1 MIACT
6 TYLCLSVLYGH
17 IIIYHIPNTYNYI
30 YVVVSSQSDLYDAA
44 DYCISGTYWMQMT
57 TVLLW
62 HMTFLLMTTAIL
74 LRAEFSNVL
83 QRYSLTY
90 SITYMF
96 IVLYMESMLFSR
108 LLYYC
113 IYIFPPSYYL
123 FPFIMQIEDC
133 IEDSKK
139 SNDVWHNFCS
149 RKVVFFSERDE
160 EILMVHVKNP
170 IRILNVGTES
180 FEWFSE

>member
-1 MIACT
+1 MIWPNIDHIYGIKQMIACT

-30 YVVVSSQSDLYDAA
+30 YVVVSSQSDLYDAR

-108 LLYYC
+108 LLLL
-113 IYIFPPSYYL
+113 YL
-123 FPFIMQIEDC
+123 HISTLIVLLISVNNADMAWRLHWRQQ
-133 IEDSKK
+133 KK
-139 SNDVWHNFCS
+139 
-149 RKVVFFSERDE
+149 
-160 EILMVHVKNP
+160 
-170 IRILNVGTES
+170 
-180 FEWFSE
+180 

>member
-1 MIACT
+1 
-6 TYLCLSVLYGH
+6 
-17 IIIYHIPNTYNYI
+17 
-30 YVVVSSQSDLYDAA
+30 
-44 DYCISGTYWMQMT
+44 
-57 TVLLW
+57 
-62 HMTFLLMTTAIL
+62 MTFLLMTTAIL
-74 LRAEFSNVL
+74 LRALAEFLNVL

-108 LLYYC
+108 LLLLYLH
-113 IYIFPPSYYL
+113 ISTLIFLISVNNADMTWRL
-123 FPFIMQIEDC
+123 HWRQQ
-133 IEDSKK
+133 KK
-139 SNDVWHNFCS
+139 DNYFDTLSAPG
-149 RKVVFFSERDE
+149 KLVFSSERDE

>member
-1 MIACT
+1 
-6 TYLCLSVLYGH
+6 
-17 IIIYHIPNTYNYI
+17 
-30 YVVVSSQSDLYDAA
+30 
-44 DYCISGTYWMQMT
+44 MQMT

-108 LLYYC
+108 LLLL
-113 IYIFPPSYYL
+113 YL
-123 FPFIMQIEDC
+123 HI
-133 IEDSKK
+133 STL
-139 SNDVWHNFCS
+139 
-149 RKVVFFSERDE
+149 
-160 EILMVHVKNP
+160 ILLISVYNAD
-170 IRILNVGTES
+170 
-180 FEWFSE
+180 

>member
-1 MIACT
+1 
-6 TYLCLSVLYGH
+6 
-17 IIIYHIPNTYNYI
+17 
-30 YVVVSSQSDLYDAA
+30 
-44 DYCISGTYWMQMT
+44 MQMT

-62 HMTFLLMTTAIL
+62 HMMFLLMTTAIL

-108 LLYYC
+108 LLLL
-113 IYIFPPSYYL
+113 YL
-123 FPFIMQIEDC
+123 HISVNNVQIEDC

-139 SNDVWHNFCS
+139 GNNF
-149 RKVVFFSERDE
+149 
-160 EILMVHVKNP
+160 
-170 IRILNVGTES
+170 
-180 FEWFSE
+180 